1 MLNSGSWGMNG
12 SDVCK
17 PDGLFLERGGHVF
30 PGPFPLPTGWNI
42 SASVAVV
49 RVAIQTKN
57 GGYLLQTAQQHT

>member
-17 PDGLFLERGGHVF
+17 PDGLFLERGGTC
-30 PGPFPLPTGWNI
+30 PPWSLPLPTGWNI

-57 GGYLLQTAQQHT
+57 GCYLLQTAQQHT